1 MNKKSSK
8 TYRVPQEHKDEQR
21 ATHFRM
27 GYEAKHDAAAL
38 LASSRT
44 QSAIITGAGA
54 PRPGGL
60 YDQWKS
66 TNQNKRNDHGMNSYA
81 NPQSTTA

>member
-1 MNKKSSK
+1 
-8 TYRVPQEHKDEQR
+8 
-21 ATHFRM
+21 M
-27 GYEAKHDAAAL
+27 GYEAKHDAAAQQG
-38 LASSRT
+38 SSRT

-66 TNQNKRNDHGMNSYA
+66 SNQNKRNDHG
-81 NPQSTTA
+81 